1 MGNIWEW
8 NKGKKIDCFAY
19 VCGMTNRCSQVNY
32 RLLYTLEGHKKAVSS
47 VKFSPNGLYLASSSA
62 DKTICVSLLL

>member
-1 MGNIWEW
+1 
-8 NKGKKIDCFAY
+8 
-19 VCGMTNRCSQVNY
+19 MTNRCSQVNY